1 MRPLGPSMS
10 AGLSLISV
18 NELKMKSV
26 SETSG
31 IVTSGYGPRK
41 IIIHF
46 FGVRRQ
52 SAAATALW
60 IILNNQIVRHD
71 PKRRRRCAL
80 PAHSKERTL
89 YTILLTLSQQSCIV
103 RGVDSFKVSL
113 FRFLGAVEG

>member
-46 FGVRRQ
+46 FWSAPAERSGDGALDYSEQ
-52 SAAATALW
+52 SNRAARSKAPSPLRSAGALQRADT
-60 IILNNQIVRHD
+60 IHD
-71 PKRRRRCAL
+71 PAAL
-80 PAHSKERTL
+80 IAAKL
-89 YTILLTLSQQSCIV
+89 YS
-103 RGVDSFKVSL
+103 
-113 FRFLGAVEG
+113 EGR

>member
-60 IILNNQIVRHD
+60 IVPHDLIVQNK

-89 YTILLTLSQQSCIV
+89 YTIAALIAAKLYS
-103 RGVDSFKVSL
+103 
-113 FRFLGAVEG
+113 EGR